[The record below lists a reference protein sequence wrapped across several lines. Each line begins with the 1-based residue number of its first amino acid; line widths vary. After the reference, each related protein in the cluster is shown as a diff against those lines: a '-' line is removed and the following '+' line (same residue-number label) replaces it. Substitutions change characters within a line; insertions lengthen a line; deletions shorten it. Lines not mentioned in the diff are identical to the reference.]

1 MLKAFSN
8 CYKELEAL
16 KKFHISVDYAFNKTE
31 NLEDIE
37 DHSTVSLII
46 QNSQSIVERPI
57 TFGLKGKHAFTRRRA
72 LNEVVYVRVISILE
86 VYLTDSL
93 LDIFAES
100 KTPFKSKNEFKI
112 SQSELLSISQEDL
125 FDRVISKECRKLS
138 SGGFDIIVKYY
149 KKNFHIDVSIMSPG
163 LRKMQEYHDKR
174 HLLVH
179 RLGSTDEKYRRKYS
193 TEELKIKID
202 NEYLDQAFSD
212 IYSFVK
218 EINRKILLLIKAAD
232 N

>member
-16 KKFHISVDYAFNKTE
+16 KKFHVSTHYAFSNTE
-31 NLEDIE
+31 NLEGNE
-37 DHSTVSLII
+37 NQSSESLII
-46 QNSQSIVERPI
+46 QNTQSIVERPI
-57 TFGLKGKHAFTRRRA
+57 TFGLKGKHAFSRQRA
-72 LNEVVYVRVISILE
+72 LNEVVYVRLISILE

-93 LDIFAES
+93 LDIFAKT
-100 KTPFKSKNEFKI
+100 KTPFKSKNEIKI

-138 SGGFDIIVKYY
+138 SGGFDAFVKYY
-149 KKNFHIDVSIMSPG
+149 KNNFHIDVSIMFPG
-163 LRKMQEYHDKR
+163 VRKMQEYHDKR

-179 RLGSTDEKYRRKYS
+179 RLGVTDEKYRRKYS

-202 NEYLDQAFSD
+202 NEYLDQAFAD